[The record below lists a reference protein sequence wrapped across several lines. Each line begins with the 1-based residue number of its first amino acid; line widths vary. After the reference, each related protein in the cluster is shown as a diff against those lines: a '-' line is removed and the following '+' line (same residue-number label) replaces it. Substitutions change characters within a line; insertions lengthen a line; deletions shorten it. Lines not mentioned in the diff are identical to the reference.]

1 MPRKTA
7 YEILNDVMTHQAYAS
22 LSMKKMNHLK
32 PNDMALVSTLVYG
45 VLRNWDL
52 LKLQWL
58 PYVTKKTSK
67 KIEVLLNMA
76 VYQIHFLDR
85 IPEYAILNSTV
96 ELAGKHEK
104 GFVNAVLRKCVSASL
119 VKSEES
125 DLVKRTS
132 VNCSV
137 PVWIL
142 NLWKKQY
149 GEDVMIKI
157 AESTLRSS
165 STTGRLNP
173 IKCTKEELMRDEK
186 VTMID
191 DLAFEYDGN
200 LIQSEWFK
208 SGKVIVQDYSSQ
220 KAARLVDVQ
229 DDDVVLDCCSAP
241 GGKTTLMAALM
252 HNTGKV
258 IACDL
263 YENRLALVTEACE
276 RLGITNI
283 ETKAMDSTKAH
294 EMFEAET
301 FDRMLLDVPCSGL
314 GTLSQKPEIAF
325 TMTPVG
331 LDEIASIQKQILD
344 SCAGLLK
351 EGGVMVYST
360 CTLNQKE
367 NSRQVKAFVERHPE
381 YELISEETCFPFE
394 GNWDGFY
401 MAKLLKKKIKC

>member
-52 LKLQWL
+52 LKLQWM

-137 PVWIL
+137 PVWI
-142 NLWKKQY
+142 
-149 GEDVMIKI
+149 
-157 AESTLRSS
+157 
-165 STTGRLNP
+165 
-173 IKCTKEELMRDEK
+173 
-186 VTMID
+186 
-191 DLAFEYDGN
+191 
-200 LIQSEWFK
+200 
-208 SGKVIVQDYSSQ
+208 
-220 KAARLVDVQ
+220 
-229 DDDVVLDCCSAP
+229 
-241 GGKTTLMAALM
+241 
-252 HNTGKV
+252 
-258 IACDL
+258 
-263 YENRLALVTEACE
+263 
-276 RLGITNI
+276 
-283 ETKAMDSTKAH
+283 
-294 EMFEAET
+294 
-301 FDRMLLDVPCSGL
+301 
-314 GTLSQKPEIAF
+314 PE
-325 TMTPVG
+325 
-331 LDEIASIQKQILD
+331 
-344 SCAGLLK
+344 
-351 EGGVMVYST
+351 
-360 CTLNQKE
+360 
-367 NSRQVKAFVERHPE
+367 
-381 YELISEETCFPFE
+381 
-394 GNWDGFY
+394 
-401 MAKLLKKKIKC
+401 

>member
-52 LKLQWL
+52 LKLQWM

-96 ELAGKHEK
+96 ELAGRHEK

-149 GEDVMIKI
+149 GEDIMVKI

-173 IKCTKEELMRDEK
+173 IKCTKEELMRDDK

-325 TMTPVG
+325 TMTPDG

-381 YELISEETCFPFE
+381 YELISEATRFPFE

>member
-7 YEILNDVMTHQAYAS
+7 YEILTDVMINQAYAS

-52 LKLQWL
+52 LKLQWS
-58 PYVTKKTSK
+58 PFVSKKCSKKT
-67 KIEVLLNMA
+67 EVLLNMA

-96 ELAGKHEK
+96 ELSGKHEK
-104 GFVNAVLRKCVSASL
+104 GFVNAVLRKCAASPL
-119 VKSEES
+119 VKSE
-125 DLVKRTS
+125 DDNVVKRTAI
-132 VNCSV
+132 NCSV
-137 PVWIL
+137 PEWIL

-149 GEDVMIKI
+149 GEEVMVKI

-173 IKCTKEELMRDEK
+173 IKCTVDELNADEK
-186 VTMID
+186 VHMID

-200 LIQSEWFK
+200 LIQSDWFK

-220 KAARLVDVQ
+220 KAARLVEVR

-258 IACDL
+258 YACDL
-263 YENRLALVTEACE
+263 YENRLALVKEACE

-294 EMFEAET
+294 EVFDAEM

-325 TMTPVG
+325 TMTPQG
-331 LDEIASIQKQILD
+331 LDEITSIQKQILD
-344 SCAGLLK
+344 SCSGLLK

-367 NSRQVKAFVERHPE
+367 NSRQVKAFIERHPE
-381 YELISEETCFPFE
+381 YELISEETRFPFE

-401 MAKLLKKKIKC
+401 MAKLLKKKIK

>member
-52 LKLQWL
+52 LKLQWM

-165 STTGRLNP
+165 STTGRLNA
-173 IKCTKEELMRDEK
+173 IKCTKEELMRDDK

-325 TMTPVG
+325 TMTPEG

-381 YELISEETCFPFE
+381 YELISEETRFPFE